1 MKLLIGLMLSLSVI
15 SQAQNLDND
24 YEALKKEYLEQKIC
38 NEKII
43 KIKEKSITGA
53 TYYIPI
59 KNILNISEHLGFFW
73 LEFKGMTKFENSAS
87 DVKQIIVSKE
97 SIDEIQKLL
106 DKKQF

>member
-24 YEALKKEYLEQKIC
+24 YEILKKEYLEQKIYD
-38 NEKII
+38 EKII
-43 KIKEKSITGA
+43 KVKEKSITGT

-59 KNILNISEHLGFFW
+59 KNILNISEHFGFFW